1 MHIIKGESVCLR
13 GVLLPPGAEL
23 ANVLNEAALEAVRR
37 RADLVARA
45 DIYNGMDR
53 ILQVS
58 ARLPD
63 QAAVPRV
70 CSAPVLGGDRL
81 HPGPLVALSV
91 SGLSAAASPKQA
103 TAHIPNRQFIQEC
116 CTADWAFLRPQAHV

>member
-1 MHIIKGESVCLR
+1 MAPSL
-13 GVLLPPGAEL
+13 PGAEL

-37 RADLVARA
+37 RADRVARA

-63 QAAVPRV
+63 QAVTLLTIV
-70 CSAPVLGGDRL
+70 GYLQ
-81 HPGPLVALSV
+81 
-91 SGLSAAASPKQA
+91 LSANPIKYIQICSML
-103 TAHIPNRQFIQEC
+103 HIVYIIYYYKGAESVY
-116 CTADWAFLRPQAHV
+116 RPGA

>member
-1 MHIIKGESVCLR
+1 MMGTGLCLR
-13 GVLLPPGAEL
+13 GLLLSPGAEL

-53 ILQVS
+53 ILQVR

-70 CSAPVLGGDRL
+70 
-81 HPGPLVALSV
+81 V
-91 SGLSAAASPKQA
+91 SMVGCKY
-103 TAHIPNRQFIQEC
+103 THG
-116 CTADWAFLRPQAHV
+116 